1 MSAMPAQVLFDR
13 TQRLNARLRAVKP
26 EICLERARLVTE
38 SYKQTEGE
46 PMILRR
52 AKALHHVL
60 NNMSVYILEDELI
73 VGKQAGK
80 HRAAPL
86 FPETEAIYLEKEID
100 IFPQRHTD
108 RLLISPED
116 RRELL
121 EEILPYWKDKCT
133 ETLLMKRLPEHLR
146 AAWLGDEHGIFHPEI
161 HVRGSLGHIV
171 PDFERILKEG
181 FAAQMNKA
189 KEKLAAISPYDPEA
203 PSKRQFYEAV
213 IITCDAVIDF
223 ARRYSEKA
231 REMARAETRP
241 QRRRELEK
249 IAEVCAWVPANPAR
263 DFWEALQSYWFTL
276 LICYIE
282 QNGLAVSSGRFD
294 QYMYPYYRKDIEEG
308 RLTREEAQELLEACW
323 VIHTEIMR
331 AYDLACA
338 KYFSG
343 FAIAMDMDLGGVD
356 KNGKDATNELSY
368 MCLEA
373 DKKINN
379 PQPNLS
385 VRIHDACPDE
395 FLLKA
400 IEVVREAGGGMGGG
414 KPAFYCD
421 EVIVPLLVNDG
432 VPLEKARNY
441 VIVGCVEPASP
452 GDTLG
457 MTNACMSNLAKALE
471 LALNDG
477 RCRLCGKQFGP
488 RTGDPRKFKDFNEVL
503 QAFEAQV
510 AWYVSNMIETL
521 NLIQNVHQEVYP
533 LPYFSVVLGG
543 CIEAGKDCTR
553 GGARFNYT
561 GPQGVGLADTADSL
575 AAIKTLVFDEKRMTM
590 AELLE
595 ALDRDFEGR
604 EDLRQILLNHAP
616 KYGNDIDEVDLLA
629 RYVGHVY
636 CREVKKGRD
645 PRGGH
650 YRPGLYAVSA
660 NVPLGLNVGALPSGR
675 RARTPLADG
684 GVSVKHGMDV
694 NGPSAAMR
702 SVAKIDHEE
711 ATNGTL
717 LNQRY
722 NPTALNTLEDR
733 KKLADLIRTY
743 FALGGLHV
751 QFNCIDA
758 GTLRKAKANPEE
770 YRGLLVRVAGY
781 SAFFVELDD
790 SVQDDIINRTEY
802 MEVR

>member
-1 MSAMPAQVLFDR
+1 MSTMQTKIIKDR
-13 TQRLNARLRAVKP
+13 TQRLNERLMVVKP

-46 PMILRR
+46 PMISRR
-52 AKALHHVL
+52 AKALHHIL
-60 NNMSVYILEDELI
+60 NNMSVYILDDELI

-86 FPETEAIYLEKEID
+86 FPETEAIYLEGEID

-108 RLLISPED
+108 NLQIIPED

-121 EEILPYWKDKCT
+121 EDILPYWKNICT
-133 ETLLMKRLPEHLR
+133 ETLIMKALPDHLK
-146 AAWLGDEHGIFHPEI
+146 AGLYGDEHGIFHPEI
-161 HVRGSLGHIV
+161 HIRGALGHIV
-171 PDFERILKEG
+171 PDFKRILEEG
-181 FAAQMNKA
+181 VAEQKNKA
-189 KEKLAAISPYDPEA
+189 KEKIEALSPYDPDTI
-203 PSKRQFYEAV
+203 SKRQFYEAE
-213 IITCDAVIDF
+213 IITCDSVIDF
-223 ARRYSEKA
+223 AHRYSEKA
-231 REMARAETRP
+231 KEMAAKETNP
-241 QRRRELEK
+241 QRKQELDK

-263 DFWEALQSYWFTL
+263 NFWEALQSYWFTIL
-276 LICYIE
+276 LCYVE
-282 QNGLAVSSGRFD
+282 QNGLAVSAGRFD
-294 QYMYPYYRKDIEEG
+294 QYMYPYYSMDISEG
-308 RLTREEAQELLEACW
+308 LITKEQAQELLESCW

-343 FAIAMDMDLGGVD
+343 FAIALDMDLGGVD
-356 KNGKDATNELSY
+356 KYGKDATNELSY

-385 VRIHDACPDE
+385 VRIHASCPEE
-395 FLLKA
+395 FLLA
-400 IEVVREAGGGMGGG
+400 SIGVVREAGRGMGGG

-421 EVIVPLLVNDG
+421 EVITQLLLNDG
-432 VPLEKARNY
+432 VPLEKARDY
-441 VIVGCVEPASP
+441 VIVGCVEPASQ

-457 MTNACMSNLAKALE
+457 LTNASMSNIAKALE

-477 RCRLCGKQFGP
+477 RCRLCGNQFGP
-488 RTGDPRKFKDFNEVL
+488 KTGNPRDFKDFSQV
-503 QAFEAQV
+503 QTAFEKQV
-510 AWYVSNMIETL
+510 EWYVGNMIETL
-521 NLIQNVHQEVYP
+521 NLIQTVHEEVYP
-533 LPYFSVVLGG
+533 LPYFSLVTGG
-543 CIEAGKDCTR
+543 CIESGKDVTQ

-575 AAIKTLVFDEKRMTM
+575 AALKTLIFEEKRITM
-590 AELLE
+590 SELLD
-595 ALDRDFEGR
+595 ALDCDFEGQ
-604 EDLRQILLNHAP
+604 EALQQILINHAP

-629 RYVGHVY
+629 RYVGHIY
-636 CREVKKGRD
+636 CREVKRGRD

-660 NVPLGLNVGALPSGR
+660 NVPLGLSVGALPSGR
-675 RARTPLADG
+675 RAKAPLADG
-684 GVSVKHGMDV
+684 GLSVKHGMDV
-694 NGPSAAMR
+694 NGPTAAMS
-702 SVAKIDHEE
+702 SVAKIDHQE

-722 NPTALNTLEDR
+722 NPSALNSIEDR
-733 KKLADLIRTY
+733 RKLGDLIRTY
-743 FALGGLHV
+743 FGLGGLHV
-751 QFNCIDA
+751 QFNCIDSE
-758 GTLRKAKANPEE
+758 TLRKAKANPEE

-781 SAFFVELDD
+781 SAYFVELDD
-790 SVQDDIINRTEY
+790 SVQDDIISRTEY